1 MAHITIKILLSW
13 INSRFLLLGLLALLY
28 PLLTSRHYS
37 ISHRALLINIIKIWL
52 THSLCQLPAT
62 LALLYF
68 PPLVITL
75 TSLLIIALNFCSHL
89 LDSPLI
95 NDPFLFSFISH
106 HFCLSAHHC
115 PQRSAHLLPGSLFLL
130 LNLGVLASLYFILYP
145 VLLLC
150 SSSKVCSSAWL
161 TVSAPW
167 CTSLAL
173 VSCRCSRH
181 GWCVTSW
188 NGD

>member
-1 MAHITIKILLSW
+1 MDKLTVSASWFVSLVIFSAHQSSLFYFTPSSAHQH
-13 INSRFLLLGLLALLY
+13 NQD
-28 PLLTSRHYS
+28 
-37 ISHRALLINIIKIWL
+37 LID
-52 THSLCQLPAT
+52 SLFQLPAT

-130 LNLGVLASLYFILYP
+130 LNLGVLASLYFLYYP
-145 VLLLC
+145 VLTTMLIIKSLLICLTHCFC
-150 SSSKVCSSAWL
+150 S
-161 TVSAPW
+161 
-167 CTSLAL
+167 L
-173 VSCRCSRH
+173 VH
-181 GWCVTSW
+181 
-188 NGD
+188 